1 MQVWL
6 ISFVVLFALYECW
19 DWFSQLDLPL
29 PVFVVG
35 GLFLAIVSN
44 YDKRGLFPGWPAPP
58 DPGGEATDGITEPES
73 QPKSQ
78 PGPKP
83 EPLAQPPGTGIAP
96 SQTQPLDIAV
106 DVPTPPVI
114 KSPRLPF
121 E

>member
-29 PVFVVG
+29 PFFVVG

-44 YDKRGLFPGWPAPP
+44 YDKRGLFPGWPAPVH
-58 DPGGEATDGITEPES
+58 PGGEAIDGITEPI
-73 QPKSQ
+73 
-78 PGPKP
+78 P
-83 EPLAQPPGTGIAP
+83 EVPTPIAASENP
-96 SQTQPLDIAV
+96 PLDIAA
-106 DVPTPPVI
+106 PPI
-114 KSPRLPF
+114 LRSPRLPF

>member
-29 PVFVVG
+29 PLFVVG

-44 YDKRGLFPGWPAPP
+44 YDKRGLFPGWPTPG
-58 DPGGEATDGITEPES
+58 DPGGQATDGITEPES
-73 QPKSQ
+73 PS
-78 PGPKP
+78 GFKP
-83 EPLAQPPGTGIAP
+83 DPLAQPPGTGIAP
-96 SQTQPLDIAV
+96 SQTPPLESPAPAV
-106 DVPTPPVI
+106 I
-114 KSPRLPF
+114 RSPRLPF

>member
-44 YDKRGLFPGWPAPP
+44 YDKRGLFPGWPAPG
-58 DPGGEATDGITEPES
+58 DPGGQATDGITEPES
-73 QPKSQ
+73 NPESKS
-78 PGPKP
+78 
-83 EPLAQPPGTGIAP
+83 AP
-96 SQTQPLDIAV
+96 ITASQDPPLDSPA
-106 DVPTPPVI
+106 PTVI
-114 KSPRLPF
+114 RSPRLPF

>member
-73 QPKSQ
+73 PPDS
-78 PGPKP
+78 KP
-83 EPLAQPPGTGIAP
+83 AP
-96 SQTQPLDIAV
+96 ITASATPSLDSPA
-106 DVPTPPVI
+106 PTVI
-114 KSPRLPF
+114 RRQSPSERGSPRLPF

>member
-19 DWFSQLDLPL
+19 DWFSQLNLPL

-44 YDKRGLFPGWPAPP
+44 YDKRGLFPGWPAPVL
-58 DPGGEATDGITEPES
+58 PGGEATDGITEPES
-73 QPKSQ
+73 KVEYP
-78 PGPKP
+78 P
-83 EPLAQPPGTGIAP
+83 EPLAKPLSERIAPGT
-96 SQTQPLDIAV
+96 TQPVKLPV
-106 DVPTPPVI
+106 DTPAPPMI
-114 KSPRLPF
+114 RSPRLPF